1 MRFTDFNLGIRAIR
15 RGSRQLEGVGQTAR
29 GQDRLYSEGL
39 SSYLMSER
47 NAKGC

>member
-1 MRFTDFNLGIRAIR
+1 MKFTEFNLGIRATR

-29 GQDRLYSEGL
+29 GQGHLYPEGL